1 MPVRES
7 GAKLARPSR
16 ERALLSL
23 MPHRI
28 TRRDVDQFRITLF
41 LLENGQQVP
50 VKLLQRYLDL
60 AWLEPDPREPG
71 KYTITAEGIRR
82 RHFE

>member
-1 MPVRES
+1 
-7 GAKLARPSR
+7 
-16 ERALLSL
+16 

-41 LLENGQQVP
+41 LLENGQLIP
-50 VKLLQRYLDL
+50 PKLLQRYLDPG
-60 AWLEPDPREPG
+60 WLEKDSREPRG
-71 KYTITAEGIRR
+71 CTITAEGIRR

>member
-1 MPVRES
+1 
-7 GAKLARPSR
+7 
-16 ERALLSL
+16 

-50 VKLLQRYLDL
+50 SRLLQRYLDL
-60 AWLEPDPREPG
+60 GWLEKAPRESRG
-71 KYTITAEGIRR
+71 YAITAEGIRR

>member
-1 MPVRES
+1 
-7 GAKLARPSR
+7 
-16 ERALLSL
+16 

-41 LLENGQQVP
+41 LLENGRRIP
-50 VKLLQRYLDL
+50 AKLLQRYLDL
-60 AWLEPDPREPG
+60 RWLQPDPREASG
-71 KYTITAEGIRR
+71 YAITAEGIRR